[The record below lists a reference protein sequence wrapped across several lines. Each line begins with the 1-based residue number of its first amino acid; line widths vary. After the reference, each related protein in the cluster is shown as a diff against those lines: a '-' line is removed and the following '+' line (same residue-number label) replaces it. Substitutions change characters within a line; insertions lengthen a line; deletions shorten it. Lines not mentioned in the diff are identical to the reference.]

1 MNVSVRLVVM
11 AGAALVAAALLA
23 AGIYYLA
30 APSRSSGPA
39 LPAHPE
45 PVEGRPSPSLDGPD
59 PAEGPASVVP
69 VPPTRRSR
77 EGGNPDGD
85 QYVSPPDAQREA
97 TLPPSQDAEPTAVA
111 APPTAG
117 PTPSPTLILSPSK
130 DTPSVAAAQV
140 AISIGG
146 KLQAPDS
153 APQTPGSGSDDQVQ
167 FTPEKPAQQYPN
179 LSTHLNRLATAGE
192 TGQTTAQQS
201 DQFAAIQQDD
211 PVAVTVHLSAN
222 VDDVVTFLEA
232 NGGDPRNVG
241 EDYIEAYVPIPLLG
255 SLSQQPGVLRVREIV
270 PPQGASQPATG
281 NPGRP

>member
-1 MNVSVRLVVM
+1 MNVSVRVAVM

-23 AGIYYLA
+23 AGIYYLVG
-30 APSRSSGPA
+30 SSGPA

-45 PVEGRPSPSLDGPD
+45 PVEGRPAPSLDGPD

-97 TLPPSQDAEPTAVA
+97 TLPPSPAAEPTAVA
-111 APPTAG
+111 VPPTAG
-117 PTPSPTLILSPSK
+117 PTPSPPLILSPSK
-130 DTPSVAAAQV
+130 DAPSVANGPD
-140 AISIGG
+140 AISTGG
-146 KLQAPDS
+146 KLQAPDP
-153 APQTPGSGSDDQVQ
+153 APQTPGSSSDDQVQ
-167 FTPEKPAQQYPN
+167 FTPDKSAQQYPN
-179 LSTHLNRLATAGE
+179 LSSHLNRLATAGE

-201 DQFAAIQQDD
+201 AQFAAIQQDD
-211 PVAVTVHLSAN
+211 PVAVTIHLSAN

-241 EDYIEAYVPIPLLG
+241 EDYIEAYVPISLLG
-255 SLSQQPGVLRVREIV
+255 ALSQQPGVLRVREIV
-270 PPQGASQPATG
+270 SPQGASPSQTVS
-281 NPGRP
+281 PGRP